1 MAYMDF
7 NSGFGLAQ
15 AQIARSAAAPVPA
28 NPRFSALE
36 WTVIA
41 LARREGRRSLGTPGR
56 LARALGGLFGFG
68 TASRLADPRLEA
80 LRRAAIHAWSPGATL
95 PAEERAAFLDAGF
108 TPDHLDALVRSVSQ
122 ARTAGPLTADHR
134 GAIA

>member
-7 NSGFGLAQ
+7 NAGFGIAQ
-15 AQIARSAAAPVPA
+15 TQSVTAQTARPAPAATR
-28 NPRFSALE
+28 PRFSALE

-41 LARREGRRSLGTPGR
+41 MARREGLRSIGTPSR

-68 TASRLADPRLEA
+68 STSRLADSRLEA
-80 LRRAAIHAWSPGATL
+80 LRRAAIHAWARGPAL
-95 PAEERAAFLDAGF
+95 PVAERAAFIDAGF
-108 TPDHLDALVRSVSQ
+108 TPDHLEALIASVSM
-122 ARTAGPLTADHR
+122 ARVSDYR